1 MIAVRDTRL
10 ASKRKATQKDAKRP
24 SLFHEIRQ
32 PKAEFIAVPEVSSEN
47 RNYIPVGFF
56 EPSIVPTNKIQV
68 IEGGDLQL
76 FSILCSAV
84 FTSWVRAISG
94 RLKSDFS
101 ISSEITYNNFP
112 FLDLNSDQK
121 LNLSRCAK
129 AILETREKYPNASL
143 ATLNS
148 ALTMPA
154 ELLKAHQDNDQ
165 AVLKIYGLKPENSE
179 SQVLSRLFEEYAKL
193 TGLKKLL

>member
-1 MIAVRDTRL
+1 M
-10 ASKRKATQKDAKRP
+10 
-24 SLFHEIRQ
+24 
-32 PKAEFIAVPEVSSEN
+32 
-47 RNYIPVGFF
+47 
-56 EPSIVPTNKIQV
+56 
-68 IEGGDLQL
+68 
-76 FSILCSAV
+76 
-84 FTSWVRAISG
+84 
-94 RLKSDFS
+94 
-101 ISSEITYNNFP
+101 
-112 FLDLNSDQK
+112 
-121 LNLSRCAK
+121 
-129 AILETREKYPNASL
+129 ETREKYSNASL